1 MLTNTESPRLGRYF
15 WIVCSCA
22 WMALLS
28 VVTYVQYN
36 SALGTEY
43 ELSWGRTWILLSP
56 WYLNWIWVT
65 AAAFILTRT
74 LDKEDIKPIRQVIG
88 HLIGGALLLLSYFIA
103 STFIRG
109 LLVSRSWDD
118 NIASLLATLSGSA
131 HVDLLIYGCIL
142 CIAFS
147 TRLYQRKVN
156 ATMEIGRLQ
165 VELVEEQ
172 LKSLRTQLNPHFLF
186 NALNTISSLV
196 RLQHQQEAV
205 MALSSLSVM
214 LRSILGHKG
223 DKNIKVKDEIVFIE
237 SYLALQKLRFEDKL
251 DISIQVSEDCMDL
264 KIPNMLLH
272 PLVENAVQHG
282 AQSETKKNPLQLRIT
297 QLKGMLQISLLNAVC
312 EQDTHQG
319 YGIGISTTKER
330 LTKMFDN
337 FNLEQR
343 TLENGMFETQ
353 LAIPTGEMD
362 V

>member
-1 MLTNTESPRLGRYF
+1 MQKNTQAPLLGRYF
-15 WIVCSCA
+15 WIACICT
-22 WMALLS
+22 WFALLS

-43 ELSWGRTWILLSP
+43 ALSWGKTWVLLSP
-56 WYLNWIWVT
+56 WYLNWIWLT
-65 AAAFILTRT
+65 AAVFILTRT
-74 LDKEDIKPIRQVIG
+74 LDKDDVKPLHQIVG
-88 HLIGGALLLLSYFIA
+88 HLIGGALLLLAYFTA

-118 NIASLLATLSGSA
+118 NITSLQKVLSGSA
-131 HVDLLIYGCIL
+131 HIDLLIYGSIL
-142 CIAFS
+142 CIAFG
-147 TRLYQRKVN
+147 TRLYQRNIN
-156 ATMEIGRLQ
+156 ATMEIGRLE

-205 MALSSLSVM
+205 VALSSLSVM

-237 SYLALQKLRFEDKL
+237 NYLALQKLRFEDKL
-251 DISIQVSEDCMDL
+251 DISIQVSEDCMNL

-282 AQSETKKNPLQLRIT
+282 AQSDTKKNPLQLRIT
-297 QLKGMLQISLLNAVC
+297 KLKGMLQINLLNAVC
-312 EQDTHQG
+312 EQDKHQG
-319 YGIGISTTKER
+319 YGIGITTTKER
-330 LTKMFDN
+330 LSKMFDN